1 MKINN
6 QNYPGLT
13 SLQVK
18 QRTDEGK
25 INHIN
30 NKITKSYKEIFLNNT
45 ITFFNI
51 LNATLLGLVLFVESY
66 KNTLFILV
74 IIINTIA
81 GIYQEVKAKRTLDRL
96 SIITT
101 AKVEVIRD
109 DHLKE
114 ISIDEIVLDDY
125 LVLTTGM
132 QIPADSILVDGQMET
147 NEALLTGESDP
158 VLKQNGD
165 HLFSGSFITSG
176 KLFML
181 VMIII

>member
-18 QRTDEGK
+18 QRIDEGK

-51 LNATLLGLVLFVESY
+51 LNAALLGLVLFVESY

-74 IIINTIA
+74 IITNTIA
-81 GIYQEVKAKRTLDRL
+81 GI
-96 SIITT
+96 
-101 AKVEVIRD
+101 
-109 DHLKE
+109 
-114 ISIDEIVLDDY
+114 
-125 LVLTTGM
+125 
-132 QIPADSILVDGQMET
+132 
-147 NEALLTGESDP
+147 
-158 VLKQNGD
+158 LKQKE
-165 HLFSGSFITSG
+165 H
-176 KLFML
+176 
-181 VMIII
+181 

>member
-51 LNATLLGLVLFVESY
+51 LNATY
-66 KNTLFILV
+66 
-74 IIINTIA
+74 
-81 GIYQEVKAKRTLDRL
+81 
-96 SIITT
+96 
-101 AKVEVIRD
+101 
-109 DHLKE
+109 
-114 ISIDEIVLDDY
+114 
-125 LVLTTGM
+125 
-132 QIPADSILVDGQMET
+132 
-147 NEALLTGESDP
+147 
-158 VLKQNGD
+158 
-165 HLFSGSFITSG
+165 
-176 KLFML
+176 
-181 VMIII
+181 